1 VLLLALVLA
10 LCVNRVAL
18 FPTEQAATAE
28 AAVLVAAVVAF
39 RADAAFLGP
48 VVLGLLVGVLD
59 ALHWEQRSYLR
70 MAHNAGNRALAA
82 LAAAG
87 TFAAVTGVGTGTV
100 AIALAAGA
108 AALAF
113 AVVDV
118 VLSVML
124 LRLQGAAPGAALHHV
139 LAIDALTLPLAL
151 YGAATGALAGEVG
164 WWATALAL
172 VPVAFV
178 PEIVLVRARWRATA
192 ARDVVL
198 AVAAVA
204 VVGALA
210 VLLDVPD
217 AVTLATLVALAVV
230 VGAELGD
237 DARVSV
243 PPLLAAIVVAALV
256 VTDGDRAWIAALLVA
271 TIGTAATRLGRAR
284 PHLVCALLTAVV
296 AGAAAAGIAQLA
308 PGSAVGRAAVVLAAG
323 VVFDATS
330 TLAGARRRRP
340 LPDLARS
347 GLARSDLA
355 RSGIGLSNI
364 GWRAPLWGSALAG
377 ASVWAL
383 VGTGGGLVFAAVLA
397 LTVVAAGWWGT
408 PSWPSRIA
416 RGLTPSPP
424 RHVDRV
430 AVGTALAAVALAA
443 LGPASFHGDALLVC
457 VWLGVACGEAA
468 VAMTAWGVRQWRFVA
483 VARRRAL
490 AALLAVVVALVL
502 GVPELATTDVRV
514 AAPALTAV
522 LMVVT
527 VALAR
532 VPARRLRE
540 TVDAERSSR

>member
-87 TFAAVTGVGTGTV
+87 AFAAATSALGTSTV

-118 VLSVML
+118 VLSVTL
-124 LRLQGAAPGAALHHV
+124 LRLQGETRRAALHHV
-139 LAIDALTLPLAL
+139 LAIDALTLPLAV
-151 YGAATGALAGEVG
+151 YGAATGVLAGEVG
-164 WWATALAL
+164 WWATAIAL

-237 DARVSV
+237 DARVAV

-284 PHLVCALLTAVV
+284 PQLVRALLAAVV
-296 AGAAAAGIAQLA
+296 AGTAAAGIAQLA

-340 LPDLARS
+340 RPDLTRS
-347 GLARSDLA
+347 DMGLAS
-355 RSGIGLSNI
+355 I

-377 ASVWAL
+377 ASVWAI

-397 LTVVAAGWWGT
+397 LTVVAAGWWGS
-408 PSWPSRIA
+408 PPWPSRIA
-416 RGLTPSPP
+416 RVLTPTSP
-424 RHVDRV
+424 RHVVRV
-430 AVGTALAAVALAA
+430 AAGVALAAVALVA
-443 LGPASFHGDALLVC
+443 LGPSSFHGDGQFVC
-457 VWLGVACGEAA
+457 VWLGVAAGEA
-468 VAMTAWGVRQWRFVA
+468 VVVMTAWGVRQWRFVA
-483 VARRRAL
+483 AARRRAL
-490 AALLAVVVALVL
+490 GTLLAVALALVL
-502 GVPELATTDVRV
+502 GAPELATTDVRV

-522 LMVVT
+522 LMMVT

-532 VPARRLRE
+532 VPARRVRE